1 MDQHRAATMII
12 TDLRKALAAITGDP
26 TMLELSGSTRLIGGG
41 VGLDSQAGARLLSVV
56 LDRYQVDVAAEDLNL
71 DALASLDTLARFIE
85 ARTEP
90 GNGWVDRGD
99 FSEVRKLEAY
109 TPKRLYLI
117 DSAYTDSAPIHD
129 LEYLTRVSV
138 AAVHAGGGHV
148 LKESHVIFPNKA
160 ITLVLILAESHL
172 SIHTWPEE
180 NLVAIDLFSCGTI
193 DGRAVIE
200 NLARTLHLD
209 SADVREIAR
218 G

>member
-1 MDQHRAATMII
+1 MII
-12 TDLRKALAAITGDP
+12 TELRRALASITGDP
-26 TMLELSGSTRLIGGG
+26 TMLDLSGTTRLIGGG
-41 VGLDSQAGARLLSVV
+41 VGLDSQSGARLLSAV
-56 LDRYQVDVAAEDLNL
+56 LDRYRVDVAAEDLNL
-71 DALASLDTLARFIE
+71 DALTSLDALARFIQD
-85 ARTEP
+85 RLEP
-90 GNGWVDRGD
+90 WVDEGD

-117 DSAYTDSAPIHD
+117 DSGYTDSAPIHD
-129 LEYLTRVSV
+129 LEFLTRVSV

-148 LKESHVIFPNKA
+148 LKESHVVFPNKA

-193 DGRAVIE
+193 DGRAVIDH
-200 NLARTLHLD
+200 LARTMHLD
-209 SADVREIAR
+209 AGNLREIPR